1 MLKNKWRKGLC
12 GSSPFEPLGKLGSL
26 GPLLAL
32 SFLISPLLVLSQ
44 NSTPSTPS
52 TPSTLSNPSKSPS
65 NESSNFRIN
74 DLLNNEKA
82 LKSSDGLKAD
92 TPNFSPLPPSIPPSG
107 LPFGN
112 PSAGSDPNNINSD
125 HSNRPQTMDLVGIYY
140 AKEVQKA
147 EIIIG
152 GFSHYYSE
160 GDRLSSKWVLK
171 NIEPSHIELERCKE
185 KTKRCEFKTIE
196 FTPSVRD

>member
-26 GPLLAL
+26 GTLLAL
-32 SFLISPLLVLSQ
+32 IFLSSPLLVLSQ

-52 TPSTLSNPSKSPS
+52 TPSNPSKSPS

-74 DLLNNEKA
+74 DLLNNEKG
-82 LKSSDGLKAD
+82 LKSPESLKTEA
-92 TPNFSPLPPSIPPSG
+92 PNFSPLPPSISPSG
-107 LPFGN
+107 ALSYANLP
-112 PSAGSDPNNINSD
+112 SGSDPNASNTD

-140 AKEVQKA
+140 AKEVQRA

-152 GFSHYYSE
+152 GFTHYYSE
-160 GDRLSSKWVLK
+160 GDRLNSKWVLK
-171 NIEPSHIELERCKE
+171 SIEPSHIELERCRE
-185 KTKRCEFKTIE
+185 KMKRCEFKTIE
-196 FTPSVRD
+196 FTPSVRE